1 MIMITED
8 MLKTIANVFNGDDEN
23 SIYKYKTGS
32 ELVRFFNQYFN
43 RKDIYKNPFPS
54 RWRYVADI
62 LQELLQSKKLDEFFT
77 IILSVRYIQSELHVG
92 EVEAVQKYNDA
103 LAYFN
108 EFLQYDGYY
117 LVYSNDKYMLM
128 KRDNDLTY
136 LTSGG
141 YADIYIQKST
151 GFIIKKLR
159 SEYYSDRSICS
170 RFKREF
176 DITKSLSSLEL
187 VIDVYEFDNSR
198 LSYSMEKAD
207 MTLEYYI
214 NNYEVEVE
222 IKIKIIRLV
231 LYTISIV
238 HEKGIIHRDLSPTN
252 IFFTNGNIKV
262 ADFGLGKDLNVLYSK
277 QTLNTNAV
285 GQLFYCAP
293 EQLLGLKD
301 SSKRSDVFSLGRIIN
316 FIMTKSSNKVSHIFR
331 AVSEKSTHENSEYRH
346 ENAQDILNHF
356 EKALKYHND
365 KNKIL
370 EIKNKINQ
378 GTFDDDVEFFYSTLT
393 ENEICQIVLSSTT
406 KIRNTLIEFMK
417 KKDSYAEVVIS
428 NINNEYKNICKRFE
442 DYDPFSDFMYK
453 ILNDNFSFR
462 VKEIASII
470 LNNIAYSVNR
480 FHARSLIDD
489 ILASGVEPIIEDI
502 LMRKT

>member
-1 MIMITED
+1 M
-8 MLKTIANVFNGDDEN
+8 
-23 SIYKYKTGS
+23 
-32 ELVRFFNQYFN
+32 
-43 RKDIYKNPFPS
+43 
-54 RWRYVADI
+54 
-62 LQELLQSKKLDEFFT
+62 
-77 IILSVRYIQSELHVG
+77 
-92 EVEAVQKYNDA
+92 QKYNDA

-117 LVYSNDKYMLM
+117 LVYNNDKYMLM

-176 DITKSLSSLEL
+176 DITKSLSSMEL

-214 NNYEVEVE
+214 NNYEVDLE
-222 IKIKIIRLV
+222 IKIKIIRLI
-231 LYTISIV
+231 LYTISNV
-238 HEKGIIHRDLSPTN
+238 HEKDIIHRDLSPTN

-316 FIMTKSSNKVSHIFR
+316 FIMTKSPAKVSHIFR
-331 AVSEKSTHENSEYRH
+331 TVSEKSTHESSEYRH
-346 ENAQDILNHF
+346 ASAQDLLNHF

-365 KNKIL
+365 KNKNL

-378 GTFDDDVEFFYSTLT
+378 GIFDDDVEIYYASLS
-393 ENEICQIVLSSTT
+393 ENEICQIVLSSNF
-406 KIRNTLIEFMK
+406 KIRNTLIAFMK
-417 KKDSYAEVVIS
+417 KKESYAEVLIK
-428 NINNEYKNICKRFE
+428 NINNEYKTICKRFE
-442 DYDPFSDFMYK
+442 DFDPFSDFMCE
-453 ILNDNFSFR
+453 ILNDNFSYR
-462 VKEIASII
+462 VKEIAAII
-470 LNNIAYSVNR
+470 LNDIA
-480 FHARSLIDD
+480 
-489 ILASGVEPIIEDI
+489 
-502 LMRKT
+502 